1 MIPSLMK
8 IIFHLKLNLG
18 VTLKL
23 NKLVLNSLFK
33 TLFITFIIAFF
44 YQTTAQDSSL
54 VINDSSKDSI
64 KVESLKEENITF
76 LELVGNGLGVSLNYE
91 RFVSEYFSIRIGIGH
106 VFMTLTSY
114 PIMVNYNIPNIP
126 IEIGIGLI
134 TYNGL
139 HPYNTSREAK
149 RLLLGTSIGFK
160 RINKNFMFKATL
172 NPYYNYDNKF
182 TFWAG
187 LSAGIAF

>member
-1 MIPSLMK
+1 MK
-8 IIFHLKLNLG
+8 LINLII
-18 VTLKL
+18 
-23 NKLVLNSLFK
+23 NSLFK
-33 TLFITFIIAFF
+33 TLFIVFIIASF
-44 YQTTAQDSSL
+44 YPTTAQDSSL

-64 KVESLKEENITF
+64 KVESLKEENIIF
-76 LELVGNGLGVSLNYE
+76 LELVGNGLGISLNYE

-126 IEIGIGLI
+126 IEIGIGFI

-139 HPYNTSREAK
+139 PPYNTSREAK